1 MKNKLLTLTLIILTS
16 LTVIQLFSRVFNSPL
31 DFDEGYNLQVSQN
44 LRKFGV
50 YQTYEGPL
58 DVNITTGPTV
68 LIPGALLYSPGQP
81 LLPRLV
87 MVAYALLFLTILITK
102 YFRNKAEKAIYLFLI
117 NITPLFFLFSTQILG
132 ELPGFIFLFFSYLA
146 FSRSKYFLSG
156 VLFAFSVLTKTAFI
170 VGILPFIVHVLFN
183 YFDKKMPGI
192 KLKNLLLMTAGV
204 VISIAIGELFKLSQ
218 FGFDPAK
225 YQANFASLLDFTQS
239 RGGAVMNQIGRRME
253 MVGYTLHIGGF
264 FFLFLSIY
272 ITFYSFLTSNRTEIK
287 LISLYVVF
295 SLLQFTLFGSGQLYR
310 HLFPSV
316 LALLLLIPYF
326 LSSFLS
332 SLNFDRKLFLVG
344 VLTVL
349 IVSGVGYLY
358 RDPNEDFVKKL
369 KIQNLLFLDQ
379 SNRPYIKP
387 KKILSDQFDIARY
400 INSNIN
406 ISVKLAGKEWLN
418 SPEISYLAQRKIY
431 RDSDNN
437 DVKYVLFSLYNKYLD
452 PNTDAYIRKA
462 KLEKIYGNDSY
473 DLYIKPSFR

>member
-1 MKNKLLTLTLIILTS
+1 MKNKLLTLVLVILT
-16 LTVIQLFSRVFNSPL
+16 LLIVIQLFSRVFHSPI

-44 LRKFGV
+44 LRQFGA
-50 YQTYEGPL
+50 YRTFEGLL

-68 LIPGALLYSPGQP
+68 LIPSALLYSQENP

-87 MVAYALLFLTILITK
+87 MVAYTLIFIIVLFNK
-102 YFRNKAEKAIYLFLI
+102 YFINKSEKVFYLFLI

-132 ELPGFIFLFFSYLA
+132 ELPGFAFLIFSYLA

-156 VLFAFSVLTKTAFI
+156 ALFALSILTKTAFI
-170 VGILPFIVHVLFN
+170 VGFLPFMATVLYD
-183 YFDKKMPGI
+183 YFDKKNFSL
-192 KLKNLLLMTAGV
+192 KLKSVFSMMAGV
-204 VISIAIGELFKLSQ
+204 VLFIAIGELFRLSQ
-218 FGFDPAK
+218 FNFELSK
-225 YQANFASLLDFTQS
+225 YQSNFGSFLNFTQS
-239 RGGAVMNQIGRRME
+239 RGGAVMNRIFSRME

-264 FFLFLSIY
+264 FFLFFSIYLSI
-272 ITFYSFLTSNRTEIK
+272 YSFLTSNRTEIK

-310 HLFPSV
+310 HMFPSV

-332 SLNFDRKLFLVG
+332 FLNFDRKLFLVG
-344 VLTVL
+344 ILTVL
-349 IVSGVGYLY
+349 IISGVGYLY

-379 SNRPYIKP
+379 SNRPYVKP
-387 KKILSDQFDIARY
+387 KKILTDQFDIARY

-406 ISVKLAGKEWLN
+406 ASVKLAGKEWLN
-418 SPEISYLAQRKIY
+418 SPEISYLTQRKIY
-431 RDSDNN
+431 RDPDNN
-437 DVKYVLFSLYNKYLD
+437 EVKYVLLSLYNKSLD

-462 KLEKIYGNDSY
+462 KLEKVYGNDSY